1 MHVSLSVLDFI
12 KNNMSAPLDDN
23 QAVANETAQSLMTS
37 VSALSDLAVA
47 VEEADNTVNRTRSL
61 NFNSTDFLRIL
72 TVMSNTEV

>member
-47 VEEADNTVNRTRSL
+47 VAEADNTVNRTRSL